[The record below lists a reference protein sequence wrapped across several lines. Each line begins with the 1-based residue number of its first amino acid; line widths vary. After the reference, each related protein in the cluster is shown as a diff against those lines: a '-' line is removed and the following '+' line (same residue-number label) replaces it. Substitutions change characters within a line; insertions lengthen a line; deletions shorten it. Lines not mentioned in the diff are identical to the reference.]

1 MSRFYFAIAPGDF
14 AVRIIGYRAKIVQK
28 PLDQYSF
35 VQYAKRRCR
44 ADLLTT
50 ESKEVNTFRKYI
62 QKQYELDYEG
72 YMLRYGDWMMPAI
85 E

>member
-28 PLDQYSF
+28 PLAQYSF
-35 VQYAKRRCR
+35 VRYAKRRCR

-50 ESKEVNTFRKYI
+50 ESKEVNTFRNSMNLIMKGI
-62 QKQYELDYEG
+62 CFDMG
-72 YMLRYGDWMMPAI
+72 IG
-85 E
+85 